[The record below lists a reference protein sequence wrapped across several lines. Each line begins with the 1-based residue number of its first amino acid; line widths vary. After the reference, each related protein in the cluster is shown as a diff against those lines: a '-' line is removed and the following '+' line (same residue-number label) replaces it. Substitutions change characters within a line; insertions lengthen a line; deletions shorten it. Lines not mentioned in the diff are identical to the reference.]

1 MNNNDLS
8 LYVGGDLAASATGDL
23 QTVSTQKRGEQ
34 RVLRRLL
41 TNAGEYI
48 FHTDYGAGLPREVG
62 KVTDIAKIKAKI
74 LSQLLLDEA
83 VAQRP
88 APVITVR
95 TIAGGLSVAIQYTDA
110 NTLQIASLS
119 FNVNG

>member
-1 MNNNDLS
+1 MNASDLN
-8 LYVGGDLAASATGDL
+8 LYVGGDLVASATGDL
-23 QTVSTQKRGEQ
+23 QAVTTQRRGEQ

-48 FHTDYGAGLPREVG
+48 FHTDFGAGLPREVG
-62 KVTDIAKIKAKI
+62 NVRDLAKVKAKI
-74 LSQLLLDEA
+74 LSQLLLDDA

-95 TIAGGLSVAIQYTDA
+95 PISGGLSIAIQYTDA
-110 NTLQIASLS
+110 NTQQASSLS

>member
-1 MNNNDLS
+1 MNTNDLS
-8 LYVGGDLAASATGDL
+8 LYVGGDLAVSATGDL
-23 QTVSTQKRGEQ
+23 QAVSTQRRGEQ

-95 TIAGGLSVAIQYTDA
+95 TIAGGLSIAIQYTDA
-110 NTLQIASLS
+110 NTQQIASLS